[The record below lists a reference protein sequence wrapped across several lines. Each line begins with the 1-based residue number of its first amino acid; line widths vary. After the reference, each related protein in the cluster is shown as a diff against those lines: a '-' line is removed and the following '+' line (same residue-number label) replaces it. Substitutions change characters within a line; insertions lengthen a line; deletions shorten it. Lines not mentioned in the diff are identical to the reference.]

1 LIVFPFFRDASW
13 LFLNSC
19 PVFSLSGRRG
29 ACIQK
34 AEGLLT
40 AAAAAGP
47 APAFFVLCRAKPNGQ
62 NRPLYFRKG
71 MEKLLRKMEK
81 TTIIYKGNQTE

>member
-1 LIVFPFFRDASW
+1 MMQYLV
-13 LFLNSC
+13 
-19 PVFSLSGRRG
+19 
-29 ACIQK
+29 
-34 AEGLLT
+34 T
-40 AAAAAGP
+40 
-47 APAFFVLCRAKPNGQ
+47 AFFILCRAKPNGQ